1 MKRVKVTLRSR
12 PISGG
17 RRTLYLD
24 YYPAVRVP
32 ETMKMIR
39 QGTLGMYIYQKP
51 KSATQKQYN
60 EAMLAQTEAIR
71 SLRVQTVI
79 NEEFGFLDRHRLN
92 LDFLKY
98 FRKEAQKHNNVWNSS
113 YKHFEKFVNGK
124 CTFAQVNVDLCVKFR
139 EYLLSACRF
148 QNRAKKLGINTASN
162 YYRKFRG
169 LLAIALRDK
178 LLTKDINTS
187 LTRIEPKRN
196 RIEFLTQQELYNLS
210 NAHCEIPVLKRAA
223 LFSCL
228 TGLRFS
234 DAKGLSW
241 DNIVPNLEGTGY
253 DIQPN
258 PENGDGSHHAFKS
271 RCPRTMWLT
280 RTRSRFQRIQPQ
292 YALWSSETLAPRSR
306 HYQAYHIPLF
316 PPHLCS
322 PAVGEWN

>member
-39 QGTLGMYIYQKP
+39 QETLGMYIYQKP

-71 SLRVQTVI
+71 SLRAQTVI
-79 NEEFGFLDRHRLN
+79 NEEFSFLDRHRLN

-241 DNIVPNLEGTGY
+241 DNIVP
-253 DIQPN
+253 I
-258 PENGDGSHHAFKS
+258 
-271 RCPRTMWLT
+271 R
-280 RTRSRFQRIQPQ
+280 
-292 YALWSSETLAPRSR
+292 
-306 HYQAYHIPLF
+306 
-316 PPHLCS
+316 
-322 PAVGEWN
+322 